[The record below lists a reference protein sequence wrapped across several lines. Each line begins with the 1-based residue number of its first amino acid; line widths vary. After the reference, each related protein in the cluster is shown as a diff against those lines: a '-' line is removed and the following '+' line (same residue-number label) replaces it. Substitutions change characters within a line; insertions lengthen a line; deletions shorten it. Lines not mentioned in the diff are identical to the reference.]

1 MSTKKLQLGLV
12 EEMVS
17 NYKNNQLSSILSS
30 TAHPMSFDAQS
41 VWLDLNTLKD
51 FLKTIEEETALH
63 PEYEL
68 KNFGVRFYYAAYP
81 KKDKWDQQGYEDL
94 AFMLTD
100 PIAKD
105 YEKLHTVIAIPTTE
119 IDGINQDFDPF
130 DTKTYDGTKPT
141 NTTLAIM
148 AENHGVL
155 CPPPFSGS
163 GVWF

>member
-1 MSTKKLQLGLV
+1 
-12 EEMVS
+12 
-17 NYKNNQLSSILSS
+17 
-30 TAHPMSFDAQS
+30 
-41 VWLDLNTLKD
+41 
-51 FLKTIEEETALH
+51 
-63 PEYEL
+63 
-68 KNFGVRFYYAAYP
+68 
-81 KKDKWDQQGYEDL
+81 
-94 AFMLTD
+94 MLTD

-130 DTKTYDGTKPT
+130 DTKTYVGTKPT
-141 NTTLAIM
+141 NTALAIM